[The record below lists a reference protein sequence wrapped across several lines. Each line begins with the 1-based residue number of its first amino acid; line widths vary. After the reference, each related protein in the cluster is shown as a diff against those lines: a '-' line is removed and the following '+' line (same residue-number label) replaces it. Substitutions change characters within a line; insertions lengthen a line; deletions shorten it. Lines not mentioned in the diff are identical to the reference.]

1 MASEDAIIGRLR
13 SATEADVEAV
23 LALPTVTGDIE
34 FASSAVLLEFFD
46 RMLDLLLVREGSEVA
61 SARK

>member
-23 LALPTVTGDIE
+23 LALPTLTGDIE
-34 FASSAVLLEFFD
+34 FASSSALLEFFN
-46 RMLDLLLVREGSEVA
+46 RMLDILL
-61 SARK
+61 AR